1 MVRSGDEGKPLHGIL
16 VGLSSLRTISVE
28 LSRASTAF
36 APRKT
41 AAASVVDV
49 YQSSS
54 WALKSPII
62 RMSSVGLNKV
72 WKSGRYDG
80 GQE

>member
-1 MVRSGDEGKPLHGIL
+1 MVRSGDEGRPLQGIL
-16 VGLSSLRTISVE
+16 VGLSSLRTVSVE

-36 APRKT
+36 APRIA
-41 AAASVVDV
+41 AAASVVEE

-62 RMSSVGLNKV
+62 RMSAVGLNRV
-72 WKSGRYDG
+72 WKSGR
-80 GQE
+80 